1 MSHSLRPAFINLILA
16 GLVLLSTT
24 YVQAEDEGID
34 SMLKTIEKRLS
45 DKNAR
50 EKAIQDGEDRTLLCK
65 RCHGSDGNSLQADV
79 PNLAGQNAK
88 YLLEQINNFATR
100 QRDDFVMSDLAAH
113 FTPEE
118 KVNVAIFYHSKPVKP
133 QSIDEIKASEGKA
146 LYHRVCSA
154 CHGIEGHGNQK
165 LARLAGQKPVY
176 IMNVLKTF
184 RNNAKD
190 PVAREKAP
198 RKSETME
205 GVAKNLTN
213 EQIESVAAYVAS
225 MP

>member
-1 MSHSLRPAFINLILA
+1 MSPSLRPTFIILILA
-16 GLVLLSTT
+16 GLVLLSTA
-24 YVQAEDEGID
+24 YVRAADGDID
-34 SMLKTIEKRLS
+34 SMLKNIETQMS
-45 DKNAR
+45 NESAR
-50 EKAIQDGEDRTLLCK
+50 QKAIEEGEDRTLLCK
-65 RCHGSDGNSLQADV
+65 RCHGSDGNSLQPDV

-88 YLLEQINNFATR
+88 YLLEQINQFATR

-113 FTPEE
+113 FTPED
-118 KVNVAIFYHSKPVKP
+118 KVNIAIFYHSKPVKP
-133 QSIDEIKASEGKA
+133 QSADENKVSKGKD

-154 CHGIEGHGNQK
+154 CHGIEGYGNHK

-176 IMNVLKTF
+176 IMNVLKAF
-184 RNNAKD
+184 RNNAKN
-190 PVAREKAP
+190 PAAREKSQ

-205 GVAKNLTN
+205 GVAKNLTI

>member
-1 MSHSLRPAFINLILA
+1 MSPTLRPTFIKLILA
-16 GLVLLSTT
+16 GLVLLSTA
-24 YVQAEDEGID
+24 YVQAEDGDID
-34 SMLKTIEKRLS
+34 SMLKNIEKQLS

-50 EKAIQDGEDRTLLCK
+50 QKAIEDGEDRTLLCK
-65 RCHGSDGNSLQADV
+65 RCHGSDGNSLQPDV

-88 YLLEQINNFATR
+88 YLLEQINKFATR
-100 QRDDFVMSDLAAH
+100 QRDDFVMSDLAGS
-113 FTPEE
+113 FTARD
-118 KVNVAIFYHSKPVKP
+118 KVNIAIFYHSMPVKP
-133 QSIDEIKASEGKA
+133 QSVDEIKASKGKA

-154 CHGIEGHGNQK
+154 CHGIEGYGNHK

-184 RNNAKD
+184 RNNAKN
-190 PVAREKAP
+190 PVDREKSQ

-205 GVAKNLTN
+205 GVVKNLSN
-213 EQIESVAAYVAS
+213 EQIESVAVYIAS